1 MYGAVKAGYGASLK
15 RSKKT
20 GKAWKGVNMKQ
31 YPISMRQKNVSIYH
45 FYNSHY
51 QEVDET
57 VPVDNNKASFV
68 IKSIIAGIVPG
79 VVVTY
84 HDQVIAG
91 KELLQILHYCF
102 TNKLVFTGRLFE
114 QMNGKTWDEIP
125 GYFRQ
130 KVEEVFFIINEIWPD
145 SIPEEV
151 EYFIENID

>member
-1 MYGAVKAGYGASLK
+1 
-15 RSKKT
+15 
-20 GKAWKGVNMKQ
+20 MKQ
-31 YPISMRQKNVSIYH
+31 YPISMRQKNVSINY
-45 FYNSHY
+45 FYRNHY

-57 VPVDNNKASFV
+57 VPVDNDKASFV

-84 HDQVIAG
+84 NDQVIAG
-91 KELLQILHYCF
+91 KALLQILHYCF
-102 TNKLVFTGRLFE
+102 TNKLVFTGKLFE

-151 EYFIENID
+151 EYFIKNID